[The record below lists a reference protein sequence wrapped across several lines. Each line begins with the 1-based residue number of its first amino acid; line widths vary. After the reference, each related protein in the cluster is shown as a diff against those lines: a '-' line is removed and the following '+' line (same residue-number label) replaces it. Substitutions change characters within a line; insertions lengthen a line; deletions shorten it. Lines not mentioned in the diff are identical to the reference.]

1 LNFFRYKRLRPLAGR
16 AFAIIKALN
25 EHHMQALPG
34 RRIPLKITPR
44 SLLVLILLLCTWR
57 TQSSDA
63 DYGLDWYALLSKP
76 EPAELMRLAE
86 QYERAQGV
94 RRDYSRARQ
103 LYCAAARLDYMPAQ
117 IRLAWMYANGLGAP
131 QDKELAG
138 AWLQVA
144 ANKDNLQARKFLVLL
159 GELAGNR
166 QPRCTYES
174 RYDEYAIATIPSQDG
189 MPENVILPDQLATDP
204 NRRQIEQWVRQ
215 LAPHYGL
222 DANLVLAVI
231 ATESN
236 FNPLARSVKNA
247 RGLMQ
252 LIPQTAA
259 RFGVK
264 DVSNP
269 VQNLHGGMAYLRWLL
284 DRFDGDLRLALAGY
298 NAGEGAVDEYMGIP
312 PYPETRNYVRK
323 VIGTYGRP
331 THPAVKKL
339 VAPSATNPVGFEP

>member
-1 LNFFRYKRLRPLAGR
+1 MR
-16 AFAIIKALN
+16 A
-25 EHHMQALPG
+25 
-34 RRIPLKITPR
+34 R
-44 SLLVLILLLCTWR
+44 SLLVLMLLLCAWR
-57 TQSSDA
+57 AQGADA
-63 DYGLDWYALLSKP
+63 DYGLDWYALLSDP
-76 EPAELMRLAE
+76 DPAELMRLAE

-103 LYCAAARLDYMPAQ
+103 LYCAAARLDYLPAQ
-117 IRLAWMYANGLGAP
+117 LRLAWMYANGLGAP

-144 ANKDNLQARKFLVLL
+144 ASKDNLQARKFLVLL
-159 GELAGNR
+159 GDLAGNR

-189 MPENVILPDQLATDP
+189 KPGSFILPDQSAADP
-204 NRRQIEQWVRQ
+204 TRQQIERWVRQ
-215 LAPHYGL
+215 LAPRYGL

-236 FNPLARSVKNA
+236 FNPLARSGKNA

-259 RFGVK
+259 RFGVR
-264 DVSNP
+264 DVLNP
-269 VQNLHGGMAYLRWLL
+269 VQNLHGGMAYMRWLL
-284 DRFDGDLRLALAGY
+284 DRFDGDLGLALAGY

-312 PYPETRNYVRK
+312 PYPETRNYVRR
-323 VIGTYGRP
+323 VISRYGRSTAP
-331 THPAVKKL
+331 TVERL
-339 VAPSATNPVGFEP
+339 VSPPVNYPVNLNQ

>member
-1 LNFFRYKRLRPLAGR
+1 
-16 AFAIIKALN
+16 
-25 EHHMQALPG
+25 
-34 RRIPLKITPR
+34 LKIIG
-44 SLLVLILLLCTWR
+44 SALLVLTVSLCAWR
-57 TQSSDA
+57 AQGD
-63 DYGLDWYALLSKP
+63 DLGLDWNALLSAP
-76 EPAELMRLAE
+76 DPVELVRLAE

-103 LYCAAARLDYMPAQ
+103 LYCAAARLDYLPAQ

-131 QDKELAG
+131 LDKELAG

-144 ANKDNLQARKFLVLL
+144 ASKDNLQARKFLVLL
-159 GELAGNR
+159 GDLPGKR

-174 RYDEYAIATIPSQDG
+174 RYDAYAIATIPSRDG
-189 MPENVILPDQLATDP
+189 KPVSLMLPDNFAADP

-215 LAPHYGL
+215 LAPNYGL

-236 FNPLARSVKNA
+236 FNSAARSIKNA
-247 RGLMQ
+247 QGLMQ

-259 RFGVK
+259 RFGVR
-264 DVSNP
+264 DVYNP

-312 PYPETRNYVRK
+312 PYPETRDYVRK
-323 VIGTYGRP
+323 VIATYGRP
-331 THPAVKKL
+331 THPVLNKL
-339 VAPSATNPVGFEP
+339 VVPGAMNPVGFEP

>member
-1 LNFFRYKRLRPLAGR
+1 
-16 AFAIIKALN
+16 
-25 EHHMQALPG
+25 
-34 RRIPLKITPR
+34 LKIVSR
-44 SLLVLILLLCTWR
+44 SLLVLMLLLCAWR
-57 TQSSDA
+57 AQGADA
-63 DYGLDWYALLSKP
+63 DHGLDWYALLSDP
-76 EPAELMRLAE
+76 DPAEIMRLAE

-103 LYCAAARLDYMPAQ
+103 LYCAAARLDYLPAQ

-144 ANKDNLQARKFLVLL
+144 ASKDNLQARKFLVLL
-159 GELAGNR
+159 GDLAGNR

-174 RYDEYAIATIPSQDG
+174 RYDEYAIATIPSGDG
-189 MPENVILPDQLATDP
+189 KAGNFIMPGPSAADP
-204 NRRQIEQWVRQ
+204 TRQQIERWVRQ
-215 LAPHYGL
+215 LAPRYGL

-236 FNPLARSVKNA
+236 FNPLARSVKHA

-259 RFGVK
+259 RFGVR
-264 DVSNP
+264 DVLNP

-284 DRFDGDLRLALAGY
+284 DRFDGDLGLALAGY

-323 VIGTYGRP
+323 VISRYGRS
-331 THPAVKKL
+331 TAPAVERL
-339 VAPSATNPVGFEP
+339 VSPPVNYPVNLKR

>member
-1 LNFFRYKRLRPLAGR
+1 MCR
-16 AFAIIKALN
+16 APII
-25 EHHMQALPG
+25 
-34 RRIPLKITPR
+34 
-44 SLLVLILLLCTWR
+44 
-57 TQSSDA
+57 
-63 DYGLDWYALLSKP
+63 GLDWYALLSDP
-76 EPAELMRLAE
+76 DPAELMRLAE

-103 LYCAAARLDYMPAQ
+103 LYCAAARLDYLPAQ
-117 IRLAWMYANGLGAP
+117 LRLAWMYANGLGAP

-144 ANKDNLQARKFLVLL
+144 ASKDNLQARKFLVLL
-159 GELAGNR
+159 GDLVGNR

-189 MPENVILPDQLATDP
+189 KPGSFILPDQSAADP
-204 NRRQIEQWVRQ
+204 TRQQIERWVRQ
-215 LAPHYGL
+215 LAPRYGL

-236 FNPLARSVKNA
+236 FNPLARSGKNA

-259 RFGVK
+259 RFGVR

-269 VQNLHGGMAYLRWLL
+269 VQNLHGGMAYMRWLL
-284 DRFDGDLRLALAGY
+284 DRFDGDLGLALAGY

-312 PYPETRNYVRK
+312 PYPETRNYVRR
-323 VIGTYGRP
+323 VISRYGRSTAP
-331 THPAVKKL
+331 TVERL
-339 VAPSATNPVGFEP
+339 VSPPVNYPVNLTQ

>member
-1 LNFFRYKRLRPLAGR
+1 
-16 AFAIIKALN
+16 
-25 EHHMQALPG
+25 
-34 RRIPLKITPR
+34 LKILPR
-44 SLLVLILLLCTWR
+44 SLLVLMLSLCAWR
-57 TQSSDA
+57 AQGTDT
-63 DYGLDWYALLSKP
+63 DHGLDWYALLSAP
-76 EPAELMRLAE
+76 DPVELMRLAE

-103 LYCAAARLDYMPAQ
+103 LYCAAARLDYLPAQ

-138 AWLQVA
+138 AWLKVA

-159 GELAGNR
+159 GDLAGNR

-174 RYDEYAIATIPSQDG
+174 RYDEYAVATIPSRDG
-189 MPENVILPDQLATDP
+189 KPGDFILSDQVTADPDRQ
-204 NRRQIEQWVRQ
+204 QIEQWVRQ
-215 LAPHYGL
+215 LAPRYGL
-222 DANLVLAVI
+222 DSNLVLAII

-236 FNPLARSVKNA
+236 FNPVARSAKNA

-259 RFGVK
+259 RFGVR
-264 DVSNP
+264 DVLNP

-284 DRFDGDLRLALAGY
+284 DRFDGDLGLALAGY

-323 VIGTYGRP
+323 VISRYGKP
-331 THPAVKKL
+331 TAPVVERL
-339 VAPSATNPVGFEP
+339 VSPPVNYPVNLNQ

>member
-1 LNFFRYKRLRPLAGR
+1 MKIMPRL
-16 AFAIIKALN
+16 
-25 EHHMQALPG
+25 
-34 RRIPLKITPR
+34 
-44 SLLVLILLLCTWR
+44 LLVLTLSLWAWHV
-57 TQSSDA
+57 QGA
-63 DYGLDWYALLSKP
+63 DHGLDWYALLSDP
-76 EPAELMRLAE
+76 DPAELMRLAE

-103 LYCAAARLDYMPAQ
+103 LYCAAARLDYLPAQ
-117 IRLAWMYANGLGAP
+117 LRLAWMYANGLGAP

-144 ANKDNLQARKFLVLL
+144 ASKDNLQARKFLVLL
-159 GELAGNR
+159 GDLVGNR

-189 MPENVILPDQLATDP
+189 KPGSFILPDLSAADP
-204 NRRQIEQWVRQ
+204 TRQQIERWVRQ
-215 LAPHYGL
+215 LAPRYGL

-236 FNPLARSVKNA
+236 FNPLARSGKNA

-259 RFGVK
+259 RFGVR

-269 VQNLHGGMAYLRWLL
+269 VQNLHGGMAYMRWLL
-284 DRFDGDLRLALAGY
+284 DRFDGDLGLALAGY

-312 PYPETRNYVRK
+312 PYPETRNYVRR
-323 VIGTYGRP
+323 VISRYGRSTAP
-331 THPAVKKL
+331 TVERL
-339 VAPSATNPVGFEP
+339 VSPPVNYPVNLTQ